1 MFVCFLCLFSGSQ
14 IHNFQMEP
22 NPKKLK
28 SLCEAV
34 TTQSPGKSHHMHS
47 TPTDIKNTV
56 VGQRQQ
62 NDSSDHDFP
71 DHCSEI
77 IDLTS
82 IVPNKSFKLE
92 SRDKLPEDLEFRF
105 PDIDEADTVLWNPE
119 EDLVRADGDDTVV
132 ITLNYVNS
140 EDLTQVRPWTVVVDV
155 VYVSVTK
162 YGNLFILK
170 FNNLHSSDFKKADH
184 AFLLGQNLSM
194 YVIFCNIILLDLKR
208 NNLQYCETLARF
220 LLIRIHLLFV

>member
-1 MFVCFLCLFSGSQ
+1 
-14 IHNFQMEP
+14 MEP

-62 NDSSDHDFP
+62 TDSSDHDFP

-92 SRDKLPEDLEFRF
+92 SRDKLPEDLEFCF
-105 PDIDEADTVLWNPE
+105 PHIDEADTVVWNPE

-140 EDLTQVRPWTVVVDV
+140 EDLRQVRPWTVVVDMV
-155 VYVSVTK
+155 QV
-162 YGNLFILK
+162 
-170 FNNLHSSDFKKADH
+170 
-184 AFLLGQNLSM
+184 
-194 YVIFCNIILLDLKR
+194 
-208 NNLQYCETLARF
+208 
-220 LLIRIHLLFV
+220 